1 MKPIYF
7 WKSGILVVTFALINA
22 ACVPLPTPEAAAT
35 PMAASSTPL
44 PSPTP
49 LLTGTPI
56 PPSPTATVTPI
67 DGIVTAQINVRSGP
81 KVGYSSLGILESGQ
95 TIQIL
100 GRDQSGD
107 WYVIAYPSGPQGR
120 GWVTAAYVQAG
131 DTAGL
136 PVVEIQD
143 SDPGV
148 TGKATQQLNVR
159 SGPGTD
165 YNVLGMIQPDTVMLL
180 TGKNEN
186 ATWLQIEYAG
196 GPGGR
201 GWVTAAYVQAN
212 DTASLPLLNA
222 SGTPVTPGTAEAT
235 SIPVTPT
242 PTIAP
247 ASADGDSSAAP
258 AARVTFSPSG
268 LRQFSYSSD
277 LSSPQGDAEDW
288 VEFTPYASLAGS
300 PARILLSLAC
310 NGNGKLT
317 VELWRN
323 GAPLKDWSG
332 LVCGDRDELLDL
344 AAGQA
349 YQFRLR
355 ADSGEGLRY
364 VHYTLIVR
372 NAP

>member
-1 MKPIYF
+1 VFI
-7 WKSGILVVTFALINA
+7 FALLGA
-22 ACVPLPTPEAAAT
+22 ACVPLPTPEAAPT
-35 PMAASSTPL
+35 PTLTSPTPAPSQTPL
-44 PSPTP
+44 PTA
-49 LLTGTPI
+49 TPI
-56 PPSPTATVTPI
+56 PPSPTATFTPI
-67 DGIVTAQINVRSGP
+67 EGRVIAQINVRSGP
-81 KVGYSSLGILESGQ
+81 NVSYSSLGILESGQ

-143 SDPGV
+143 SDPAV

-180 TGKNEN
+180 TGKNES

-196 GPGGR
+196 GPGGQ
-201 GWVTAAYVQAN
+201 GWVNTAYVQAN

-344 AAGQA
+344 DAGQA

-355 ADSGEGLRY
+355 ADSGVGLRY
-364 VHYTLIVR
+364 VHYTLTVR

>member
-1 MKPIYF
+1 MKPIYS
-7 WKSGILVVTFALINA
+7 WKSGILVLTFALLGA

-35 PMAASSTPL
+35 PTLASPTPAPSQTPL
-44 PSPTP
+44 PTA
-49 LLTGTPI
+49 TPI
-56 PPSPTATVTPI
+56 PPSPTATLTPFDGKVTS
-67 DGIVTAQINVRSGP
+67 QINVRSGP
-81 KVGYSSLGILESGQ
+81 NVSYSSLGIRESGQ
-95 TIQIL
+95 KIQML

-107 WYVIAYPSGPQGR
+107 WYVIVYPSGPQGR
-120 GWVTAAYVQAG
+120 GWVTAAYVQASN
-131 DTAGL
+131 TAGL

-143 SDPGV
+143 SDPAV

-222 SGTPVTPGTAEAT
+222 SGTPVTPGAAEAT
-235 SIPVTPT
+235 SIPVSPLQFGGTPT

-258 AARVTFSPSG
+258 AARVAFSPSG

-288 VEFTPYASLAGS
+288 V
-300 PARILLSLAC
+300 
-310 NGNGKLT
+310 
-317 VELWRN
+317 
-323 GAPLKDWSG
+323 
-332 LVCGDRDELLDL
+332 
-344 AAGQA
+344 
-349 YQFRLR
+349 
-355 ADSGEGLRY
+355 
-364 VHYTLIVR
+364 
-372 NAP
+372 

>member
-7 WKSGILVVTFALINA
+7 WKSGILVVIFALIST

-56 PPSPTATVTPI
+56 PPSPTATVTPV
-67 DGIVTAQINVRSGP
+67 DGTVTAQINVRSGP
-81 KVGYSSLGILESGQ
+81 NVSYSSLGILESGQ
-95 TIQIL
+95 TIQLL

-212 DTASLPLLNA
+212 DTASLPVLDA

-258 AARVTFSPSG
+258 AARVAFSPSG
-268 LRQFSYSSD
+268 SRQFSYSSD

-288 VEFTPYASLAGS
+288 VEFTPYASQTGS
-300 PARILLSLAC
+300 PARVLLNLVC

-317 VELWRN
+317 VELWQN
-323 GAPLKDWSG
+323 GAALKDWSG
-332 LVCGDRDELLDL
+332 
-344 AAGQA
+344 
-349 YQFRLR
+349 
-355 ADSGEGLRY
+355 
-364 VHYTLIVR
+364 
-372 NAP
+372 

>member
-1 MKPIYF
+1 MKLMRF
-7 WKSGILVVTFALINA
+7 WKLNILVGVLMLMAA
-22 ACVPLPTPEAAAT
+22 ACSPLPPSDASATPTLTSPTPAPSQTPLPTA
-35 PMAASSTPL
+35 
-44 PSPTP
+44 
-49 LLTGTPI
+49 TPI
-56 PPSPTATVTPI
+56 PPSPTATFTPI
-67 DGIVTAQINVRSGP
+67 EGQVIAQINVRSGP
-81 KVGYSSLGILESGQ
+81 NVSYSSLGILESGG

-107 WYVIAYPSGPQGR
+107 WYVIAYPSGAQGR
-120 GWVTAAYVQAG
+120 GWVTVVYVQAG

-136 PVVEIQD
+136 PLVEIQD
-143 SDPGV
+143 SDPAV

-186 ATWLQIEYAG
+186 ATWLQIEYTG

-201 GWVTAAYVQAN
+201 GWVTAAYVQVN
-212 DTASLPLLNA
+212 DSASLPVLNA
-222 SGTPVTPGTAEAT
+222 SGTPVTPDASGPT
-235 SIPVTPT
+235 SVPVTPT

-258 AARVTFSPSG
+258 AARVAFSPSG
-268 LRQFSYSSD
+268 TRQFSYSSD

-300 PARILLSLAC
+300 PARVLLSLVC
-310 NGNGKLT
+310 DGNGNLE
-317 VELWRN
+317 VELWQN
-323 GAPLKDWSG
+323 GAALKDWGG
-332 LVCGDRDELLDL
+332 LVCGDRDELLEL

-355 ADSGEGLRY
+355 AATGEGLRY
-364 VHYTLIVR
+364 VRYTLTVR
-372 NAP
+372 NSQ